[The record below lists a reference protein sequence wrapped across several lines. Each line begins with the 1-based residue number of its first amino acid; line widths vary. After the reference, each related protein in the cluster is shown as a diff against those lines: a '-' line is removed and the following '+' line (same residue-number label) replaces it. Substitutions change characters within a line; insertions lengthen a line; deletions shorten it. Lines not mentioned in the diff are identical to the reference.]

1 MNEEEL
7 RKWIGDL
14 ILEKGRL
21 MEQLK
26 RLQIINYEL
35 KIENSNLK
43 GIAVWKEELSEEEC
57 ADRYYESKR
66 WC

>member
-1 MNEEEL
+1 MSKMKNSDL
-7 RKWIGDL
+7 YKWIGDL

-21 MEQLK
+21 IEELK

-43 GIAVWKEELSEEEC
+43 GIEELSEEEC